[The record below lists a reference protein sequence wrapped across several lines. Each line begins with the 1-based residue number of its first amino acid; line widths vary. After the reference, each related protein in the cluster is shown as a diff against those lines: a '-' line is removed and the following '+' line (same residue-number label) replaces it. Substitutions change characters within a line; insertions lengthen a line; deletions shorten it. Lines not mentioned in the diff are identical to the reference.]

1 MAVAMQGRSLLWL
14 VATLEA
20 GSRTLVPD
28 PDDPLT
34 SRGQLGWLPRGHGEN
49 SFRSPRLRSASV
61 TQAWSHVGAAV
72 SAADSRGAE
81 ASAGE
86 QLVEEPAPGCSRGV
100 RGGGGRS
107 GRRSQGKRRA
117 AGCRLKPGARSP
129 MWTRGAC
136 RTGKSGAASISRSR
150 NQGAGPSSCTEFLP
164 VKPAVWL
171 PLPSKKGL

>member
-1 MAVAMQGRSLLWL
+1 MAGAMQGRSLLWL

-34 SRGQLGWLPRGHGEN
+34 SCRQLGWLPRGHGEN

-72 SAADSRGAE
+72 SAAGSRGAE
-81 ASAGE
+81 ASAGV
-86 QLVEEPAPGCSRGV
+86 QLVEEPAPGCSRGA

-107 GRRSQGKRRA
+107 GQRGQGKRRA
-117 AGCRLKPGARSP
+117 RPAAG
-129 MWTRGAC
+129 
-136 RTGKSGAASISRSR
+136 
-150 NQGAGPSSCTEFLP
+150 
-164 VKPAVWL
+164 
-171 PLPSKKGL
+171 